1 MRILIISNFYPPHY
15 NGGYELGCRDVV
27 EALRARGH
35 DVHILTSTYPAH
47 TPSEQGPVLRW
58 LETNYTWT
66 TEQGAAYAA
75 RKVRQEVRC
84 RRRLAAAV
92 RRVRPD
98 LIYVWGMCFIPLS
111 LLFEAQATGL
121 PVCYFIFDDWLKQF
135 EIELFDGTNTPP
147 PSGRRAV
154 YQRGKQM
161 LYALL
166 RGRNTPLLNLRRV
179 QFATQYL
186 KQAALGVG
194 RAVEDAEVIL
204 WGIDPAQFPFRAPT
218 DPPRPAR
225 RLLFVGQVMAHKGVH
240 TAVQALAAVRAAP
253 AGHDV
258 ALTIVGTGKDPDYIN
273 SLHTQAEALGVSEWV
288 TFTGKVA
295 REDLPEVYYAHDILL
310 FPSVWAE
317 PFGITLLEAM
327 ASGLAVVG
335 TGTGGSGELLRDEEN
350 ALLFAAEDA
359 SLCARQVLRLVEDP
373 MLLEQIRATGRAF
386 VEQNYTF
393 ERTVD
398 TIECSLQRSL
408 CGDAETKI

>member
-121 PVCYFIFDDWLKQF
+121 PVCYFVSDDWLKQF
-135 EIELFDGTNTPP
+135 QIELFEGSNTPHL
-147 PSGRRAV
+147 SAERVV
-154 YQRGKQM
+154 YQRGKQI

-166 RGRNTPLLNLRRV
+166 RGSENARPLDLRRV
-179 QFATQYL
+179 QFAAQYL
-186 KQAALGVG
+186 KHAALEAG
-194 RAVEDAEVIL
+194 RAVENAEVIH
-204 WGIDPAQFPFRAPT
+204 WGVDPMHFSYRQGA
-218 DPPRPAR
+218 RPAR
-225 RLLFVGQVMAHKGVH
+225 KLLFVGQAMAHKGVH
-240 TAVQALAAVRAAP
+240 TAVEALAAIRAAP
-253 AGHDV
+253 AGRGIS
-258 ALTIVGTGKDPDYIN
+258 LTIVGAGKDPDYLA
-273 SLHTQAEALGVSEWV
+273 SLHAQAEALGVSKFV
-288 TFTGKVA
+288 DFAGRLA
-295 REDLPEVYYAHDILL
+295 REDLPAVYASHDILL
-310 FPSVWAE
+310 FPSVWPE
-317 PFGITLLEAM
+317 PFGITPLEAM

-335 TGTGGSGELLRDEEN
+335 TGTGGSLELFRDGHN
-350 ALLFAAEDA
+350 AFVFAAEDA
-359 SLCARQVLRLVEDP
+359 SGCARQVLRLVEDP
-373 MLLEQIRATGRAF
+373 ALLEQMRASGRAS
-386 VEQNYTF
+386 VEQNYTM
-393 ERTVD
+393 EHMVD
-398 TIECSLQRSL
+398 KIERSL
-408 CGDAETKI
+408 LRNFSENA